1 MPADEHRLRP
11 ATASDAAA
19 VAHCVQAAYSHYVE
33 RIGEPPG
40 PMQDDYRQV
49 VRDRRVFVIE
59 SGGEVAGAIVLI
71 EDSGT
76 ILLDNVA
83 VLPAR
88 QGEGIGR
95 SLMVHAEEEARRLG
109 YEYIDLYTHELMT
122 ENFVMYAR
130 NGYEEVERRT
140 ERGFPRIYMRKR
152 L

>member
-1 MPADEHRLRP
+1 MDELRLRP
-11 ATASDAAA
+11 ARASDAPAIA
-19 VAHCVQAAYSHYVE
+19 RCVEAAYSPYIE

-40 PMQDDYRQV
+40 PMLDDYRQV
-49 VRDRRVFVIE
+49 VRDHRVFVVE
-59 SGGEVAGAIVLI
+59 GGGQIAGAIVLI
-71 EDSGT
+71 EKGGT

-83 VLPAR
+83 VPPSR

-95 SLMVHAEEEARRLG
+95 RLMLHAEAEARRLG
-109 YEYIDLYTHELMT
+109 YESIDLYTHQLMT
-122 ENFVMYAR
+122 ENFALYAR

>member
-1 MPADEHRLRP
+1 MDELRPRP
-11 ATASDAAA
+11 ATAADAPAIA
-19 VAHCVQAAYSHYVE
+19 RCVEAAYSHYIE

-40 PMQDDYRQV
+40 PMLDDYRQV
-49 VRDRRVFVIE
+49 VRDCLVFVIE
-59 SGGEVAGAIVLI
+59 NGGEIAGAVVLI
-71 EDSGT
+71 EKGGA

-83 VLPAR
+83 VLPSR

-95 SLMVHAEEEARRLG
+95 RLMLHAEGEARRLG
-109 YEYIDLYTHELMT
+109 YDSIDLYTHEKMT
-122 ENFVMYAR
+122 ENFALYAR